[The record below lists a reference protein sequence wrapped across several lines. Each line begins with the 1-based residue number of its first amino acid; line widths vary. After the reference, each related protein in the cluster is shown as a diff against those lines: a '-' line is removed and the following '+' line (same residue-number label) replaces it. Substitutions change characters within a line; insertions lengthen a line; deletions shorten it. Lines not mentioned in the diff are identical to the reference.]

1 MLKKLSVTALLLG
14 CTLLSINLYG
24 LFQTLR
30 PANIE
35 LEHLRFEER
44 DVLLSQDE
52 FLASTKKMPQET
64 ARSYSN
70 RLTKVIADG
79 MAHIHWEK
87 YPPEQF
93 NQIVPIWEN
102 YILYLMGKLKITP
115 EYERYHFSDPFKS
128 IERGI
133 GICGDAA
140 MLMSQLLLKQN
151 IPNKIVTIPGHV
163 MVEAEFA
170 QGKSLFD
177 PDFGVVLPES
187 ADYYGKN
194 PTHINTAY
202 SDAGHYLY
210 DDHFIINNFKKK
222 HTYWN
227 GIKHFITKKYYF
239 EKFAYVMKWL
249 FPLLLLIFG
258 SVTLWKHRRKVTF
271 PTL

>member
-1 MLKKLSVTALLLG
+1 MLKKLSFIALLLG
-14 CTLLSINLYG
+14 CTLLSINLFG

-30 PANIE
+30 PADIK
-35 LEHLRFEER
+35 LEHLRFKER
-44 DVLLSQDE
+44 DVLLSHDE
-52 FLASTKKMPQET
+52 FLASTKKISQESER
-64 ARSYSN
+64 AYSN

-102 YILYLMGKLKITP
+102 YILYVMGKLKLTP

-133 GICGDAA
+133 GICGDAS
-140 MLMSQLLLKQN
+140 MLMSQLLERQN

-170 QGKSLFD
+170 EGKSLFD
-177 PDFGVVLPES
+177 PDFGVVLAES

-194 PTHINTAY
+194 PTHIHTAY
-202 SDAGHYLY
+202 SDLGHSLH
-210 DDHFIINNFKKK
+210 DDKFIINKFKKK

-239 EKFAYVMKWL
+239 EKFAYVIKWVL
-249 FPLLLLIFG
+249 PMLMLIFG
-258 SVTLWKHRRKVTF
+258 VVIRWKFYKKNDSPSF
-271 PTL
+271 